1 MNEEHQNKKEQAEKA
16 SFMQVVASVLAGALG
31 VQSSKNRERDFSQN
45 TFLPYIVG
53 GIIFTILFAGGLALL
68 VSMLLSNN

>member
-1 MNEEHQNKKEQAEKA
+1 MNEEHQDKKEQTEKA